1 MSDYKREVYYLY
13 NYENQRKKNN
23 IGFARIEQMNGQ
35 CRITVRMRVMSMN
48 GKTLDVCLFVRECG
62 EIRFLPI
69 GTIKLNNMAGECRIR
84 LDAENILGSGYSLG
98 EMEGMVIYDSVE
110 KFFGSEW
117 KEQKIYFEEFKTISG
132 KRKLKDSVD
141 GESRKRKENNVE
153 ECVKYDAE
161 MQEIVHNKEYTAENE
176 VQQLMA
182 AELKCRKEEKAI
194 GQNKKIE
201 ENEKIKQKEQYS
213 WEEQGTQIKQN
224 SQMEKNIS
232 KRLPEI
238 FYQRER
244 LNPFE
249 DDEMTDC
256 IKIEPQDIGRL
267 PMESWILANN
277 SFLLHSYY
285 SYRHLLLARRACG
298 GGFEYVL
305 CAPGICQNR
314 EEFMAA
320 MFGFCDFKPVKKV
333 EDKTG
338 EFGYW
343 YMPVV
348 MEEA

>member
-13 NYENQRKKNN
+13 NYENQCKKNN

-35 CRITVRMRVMSMN
+35 CRMTIRVRVMSMN

-62 EIRFLPI
+62 ELRFLPV
-69 GTIKLNNMAGECRIR
+69 GTIKINHMAGECRLR
-84 LDAENILGSGYSLG
+84 LNAENILESGYSLG
-98 EMEGMVIYDSVE
+98 EMEGMVIYDSLE

-132 KRKLKDSVD
+132 KKQAKNENGTDEKNEADGKKEKDFNVGNGKGMEYD
-141 GESRKRKENNVE
+141 AAEKENMEYKNE
-153 ECVKYDAE
+153 K
-161 MQEIVHNKEYTAENE
+161 QEGETVHTIENE
-176 VQQLMA
+176 DHPLMA
-182 AELKCRKEEKAI
+182 AGLKCGKER
-194 GQNKKIE
+194 NFP
-201 ENEKIKQKEQYS
+201 
-213 WEEQGTQIKQN
+213 
-224 SQMEKNIS
+224 

-238 FYQRER
+238 FYQCER

-249 DDEMTDC
+249 DDEITDC

-285 SYRHLLLARRACG
+285 SYRHLLLARRSCG

-333 EDKTG
+333 EDKKG

-348 MEEA
+348 L

>member
-13 NYENQRKKNN
+13 NYENRRKKNN

-69 GTIKLNNMAGECRIR
+69 GTIKINNMAGECRLR
-84 LDAENILGSGYSLG
+84 LNAENILESGYSLG
-98 EMEGMVIYDSVE
+98 EMEGMVIYDSIE

-132 KRKLKDSVD
+132 KKQLESSMD
-141 GESRKRKENNVE
+141 G
-153 ECVKYDAE
+153 
-161 MQEIVHNKEYTAENE
+161 TNE
-176 VQQLMA
+176 TN
-182 AELKCRKEEKAI
+182 ETDEEKAEEWETKSMERQEQDAKRE
-194 GQNKKIE
+194 GAADDDEKQEEETVPVVENK
-201 ENEKIKQKEQYS
+201 Q
-213 WEEQGTQIKQN
+213 EEQLTAAGLECGTER
-224 SQMEKNIS
+224 SLS

-238 FYQRER
+238 FYQCER

-249 DDEMTDC
+249 DDEITDC

-298 GGFEYVL
+298 VGFEYVL

-348 MEEA
+348 MEET